1 MSDYI
6 AVKLGSLRD
15 GATIAIDSK
24 LSLTSSNPVQNKIVT
39 KAIEDLKKAIND
51 FPDADILVTI
61 ENVEE
66 IVNEKLANF
75 SGSTVNIKPIDEEII
90 RQLFKS
96 KDIPENALTLADGSI
111 FTLAD
116 GTIFLYAD
124 S

>member
-90 RQLFKS
+90 RQLF
-96 KDIPENALTLADGSI
+96 
-111 FTLAD
+111 
-116 GTIFLYAD
+116 
-124 S
+124 